1 MKMERIRMK
10 MERIRLKI
18 ERIRIKRK
26 RIRMKRKRMIAM
38 LETVE
43 FPMAACPCQL
53 TWKSMMIP
61 MMMRATTQTSLTR
74 SLHVLCAQPNGNA
87 KKIYTDYLHIV

>member
-1 MKMERIRMK
+1 MKME
-10 MERIRLKI
+10 
-18 ERIRIKRK
+18 

-61 MMMRATTQTSLTR
+61 MMMRAPTQTSLAQ
-74 SLHVLCAQPNGNA
+74 SLHVLLCTQPNGHA
-87 KKIYTDYLHIV
+87 KKIYTDYLHIVSG